1 MAKKKKWEDMSIM
14 EEADELA
21 KMTVKGMSKK
31 EKEFWAKV
39 FADVK

>member
-1 MAKKKKWEDMSIM
+1 MAKKNTKYKSIM
-14 EEADELA
+14 EEGDEMA

-39 FADVK
+39 FEDVK